1 MINIKYIVLKI
12 FNIEISMLNIITPC
26 SRQHNIEI
34 LYDSID
40 FDKITKWFIVYDTS
54 NGRTYTKMYEGH
66 PKIIETECSGGI
78 SGNPQRNF
86 ALDLVE
92 DGFVYFLDDDNI
104 IHPNFWSIAD
114 SLNEKYFYTF
124 DQLRD
129 KREQIL
135 KGDLIERWRIDTAM
149 FIIHKNHIRETKWIN
164 DKYDADA
171 FFIIEVS
178 QKNPGCHIYKNIT
191 ASYYNYI

>member
-1 MINIKYIVLKI
+1 
-12 FNIEISMLNIITPC
+12 MLNIITPC
-26 SRQHNIEI
+26 SRQYNIEI
-34 LYDSID
+34 LHDSID

-54 NGRTYTKMYEGH
+54 NGKTYTKMYEGH

-104 IHPNFWSIAD
+104 IHSNFWSIAV
-114 SLNEKYFYTF
+114 SLDEKYFYTF

-129 KREQIL
+129 SNGNIL
-135 KGDLIERWRIDTAM
+135 HGNKLLGGHIDTAM
-149 FIIHKNHIRETKWIN
+149 FIVHKNHIKDIKWKN
-164 DKYDADA
+164 DKYDADGY
-171 FFIIEVS
+171 FIIEVS
-178 QKNPGCHIYKNIT
+178 EKNPGCHVYMNVI